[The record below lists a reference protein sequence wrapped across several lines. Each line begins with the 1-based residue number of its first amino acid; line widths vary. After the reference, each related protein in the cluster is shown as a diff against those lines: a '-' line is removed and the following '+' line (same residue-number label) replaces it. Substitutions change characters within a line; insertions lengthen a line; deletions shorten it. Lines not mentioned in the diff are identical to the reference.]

1 MVDSCWFYHTYN
13 LLGILMEI
21 FNSAYIQF
29 VQMLILY
36 WFLHGWPKYDK
47 ESLVER
53 EEKLI
58 QMYLISSLTTQKS
71 FNYHRLW
78 DKQNNCAIC
87 QIWHNDKYIICSKWK
102 EECKIILLN
111 LIYLLSYATS
121 QITIQTIY
129 GWKYRK

>member
-71 FNYHRLW
+71 FDYHRLW

-87 QIWHNDKYIICSKWK
+87 QIWHNDKYIICSMKRGMQNHFVK
-102 EECKIILLN
+102 FDLFTVIRNISNYNPNN
-111 LIYLLSYATS
+111 LWLEV
-121 QITIQTIY
+121 
-129 GWKYRK
+129 